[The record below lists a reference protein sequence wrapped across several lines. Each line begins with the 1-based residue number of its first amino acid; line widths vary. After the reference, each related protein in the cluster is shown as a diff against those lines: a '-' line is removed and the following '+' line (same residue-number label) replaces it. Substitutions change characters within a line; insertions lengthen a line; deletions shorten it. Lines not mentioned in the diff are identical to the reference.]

1 MDERLQDMRS
11 TARSGDEVVLMP
23 ERVSSS
29 IEGIRHGANN
39 TLDGKKPA
47 TRRSSV
53 DPLALEPSGLVEA
66 PRRLSMR
73 SQLRPL
79 LGDRR
84 GSIAVLAISSVFSG
98 FAEASVLAIVAQ
110 VATTLVNGVKHIH
123 LAIGP
128 FHTEVSVGALL
139 AVAFVLAVIRIVLQ
153 VVVSYYPARIAAE
166 VQGRLRRHMFAAF
179 TQASWGVQSR
189 DREGH
194 LQEIMTSQIM
204 QASQGALQATTLI
217 SWLFTFAVLVL
228 SALILNVV
236 AAAVVLT
243 AAVML
248 FGLMRPI
255 NSLGARSARSLSQAQ
270 MSYAGGVGEANRV
283 AEETRVFGVAAAQ
296 CSRIGRFIAVAEALY
311 FRTQFVA
318 RLVPNVYQ
326 SLVYL
331 VLIGGL
337 AVLYGSGS
345 GHVASLG
352 AVVLLLVRAGLY
364 GQQIQGSYTY
374 VRQATPFI
382 ERLDQAERRYIT
394 SSPMSG
400 QSSMSKVETLT
411 FENVSFAYQPGRPV
425 LSNINFEAYGSE
437 AVGVVGPSGAG
448 KSTLVQILLNL
459 REPDEGRYLINGVPV
474 QQFLQDDW
482 YARVAYVPQE
492 PRLVHASVAENI
504 RYFRDLDD
512 DAVVRGA
519 HLARIHDDIESWPN
533 GYETIVGPRADAVS
547 GGQQQ
552 RICLARALAAQPEI
566 LILDEPTSA
575 LDPRSEALIQE
586 SLTALKHKI
595 TLFIIAH
602 RMSTLDI
609 CDRTMVILDG
619 HLDAFDTIAQ
629 LKSTNSYYRSASTL
643 AVGVTGANAL

>member
-1 MDERLQDMRS
+1 VAD
-11 TARSGDEVVLMP
+11 
-23 ERVSSS
+23 
-29 IEGIRHGANN
+29 N
-39 TLDGKKPA
+39 TIGGKTQA
-47 TRRSSV
+47 TGRQHV
-53 DPLALEPSGLVEA
+53 DPQTPGSAGAAQA
-66 PRRLSMR
+66 PRRPSMW
-73 SQLRPL
+73 SQLSPL

-84 GSIAVLAISSVFSG
+84 GSLVVLGISSVLSG
-98 FAEASVLAIVAQ
+98 FTEAGVLAIVAQ
-110 VATTLVNGVKHIH
+110 VATTLVSGVKQVH

-128 FHTEVSVGALL
+128 WHLGVSVGALL
-139 AVAFVLAVIRIVLQ
+139 AVAFVLAVIRIALQ
-153 VVVSYYPARIAAE
+153 VLVSYFPARIAAE
-166 VQGRLRRHMFAAF
+166 VQGRLRRRMFAAF
-179 TQASWGVQSR
+179 TDASWDMQSR

-204 QASQGALQATTLI
+204 QASQGALQAAMMI
-217 SWLFTFAVLVL
+217 SALFTFAVLVV
-228 SALILNVV
+228 SALVLNIV
-236 AAAVVLT
+236 AAAVVLV
-243 AAVML
+243 AASLL
-248 FGLMRPI
+248 FFLLRPI
-255 NSLGARSARSLSQAQ
+255 NAIGARSARSLSQAQ

-283 AEETRVFGVAAAQ
+283 VEETRVFGVAEAQ
-296 CSRIGRFIAVAEALY
+296 CSRIDRFIAVAEDLF

-326 SLVYL
+326 SMVYL

-337 AVLYGSGS
+337 AVLYESGS

-364 GQQIQGSYTY
+364 GQQIQGSYTF

-382 ERLDQAERRYIT
+382 ERLDEANKRYTASI
-394 SSPMSG
+394 PASG
-400 QSSMSKVETLT
+400 QSSMSTVKTLT

-425 LSNINFEAYGSE
+425 LSEIHFEAYGSE

-459 REPDEGRYLINGVPV
+459 RAPDEGRYLINGVPV

-482 YARVAYVPQE
+482 YARVAYVSQE

-512 DAVVRGA
+512 DAVMRGA
-519 HLARIHDDIESWPN
+519 QLARIHDDIESWPN

-586 SLTALKHKI
+586 SLIALKHKV

-609 CDRTMVILDG
+609 CDRVMVILDG
-619 HLDAFDTIAQ
+619 RLDAFDTIAQ
-629 LKSTNSYYRSASTL
+629 LERTNPYYRSASTV
-643 AVGVTGANAL
+643 AVGAT